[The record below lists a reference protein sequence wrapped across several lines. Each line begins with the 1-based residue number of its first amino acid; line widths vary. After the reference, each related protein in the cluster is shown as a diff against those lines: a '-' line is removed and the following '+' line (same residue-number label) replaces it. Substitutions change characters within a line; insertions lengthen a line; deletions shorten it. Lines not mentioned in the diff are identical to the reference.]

1 MLQVKNVT
9 KFYPGSDKGVKKIN
23 MDVRPGDIDAFIGPN
38 GAGKTTL
45 IKAVGG
51 IHPFDEGEI
60 LIGGISIK
68 DQPIEAKKLFAC
80 IPDNPDIYEYLTGT
94 QFLNFVGD
102 IYEIPNDV
110 RKERILK
117 YADAFEITQ
126 ALNSLI
132 STYSH
137 GMKQKLMIISSL
149 LHAPRLLIL
158 DEPFV
163 GLDPKA
169 SVTLR
174 TFMKEICDQGG
185 AILFSTHVLEV
196 AQKLSNR
203 VSIIKDGMIFAEGD
217 MDKVVQEGRTLE
229 DIFMEVAADV

>member
-23 MDVRPGDIDAFIGPN
+23 MHVRPGDIHAFIGPN

-45 IKAVGG
+45 IKAVCG

-68 DQPIEAKKLFAC
+68 DQPIEAKKLFAR

-203 VSIIKDGMIFAEGD
+203 VSIINNGEIITSGD
-217 MDKVVQEGRTLE
+217 MDKIVKEDKTLE
-229 DIFMEVAADV
+229 DIFMEVAADA

>member
-1 MLQVKNVT
+1 MLKINHVT
-9 KFYPGSDKGVKKIN
+9 KLYPGSDKGIRN
-23 MDVRPGDIDAFIGPN
+23 LTMHVRPGDIHAFIGPN

-45 IKAVGG
+45 IKAVCG
-51 IHPFDEGEI
+51 IHSFDEGEI
-60 LIGGISIK
+60 EIGGISIK
-68 DQPIEAKKLFAC
+68 DNPIEAKKLFAC
-80 IPDNPDIYEYLTGT
+80 IPDNPDIYEYLTGI

-102 IYEIPNDV
+102 VFEIPSDV
-110 RKERILK
+110 RKERIKK
-117 YADAFEITQ
+117 YAEAFELTD

-137 GMKQKLMIISSL
+137 GMKQKLVIISAL

-174 TFMKEICDQGG
+174 TFMKEICASGG

-203 VSIIKDGMIFAEGD
+203 VSIINNGEIITSGD
-217 MDKVVQEGRTLE
+217 MDKIVKEDKTLE
-229 DIFMEVAADV
+229 DIFMEVAADA